1 MANFTVYINDK
12 ACFAEENETILTIAK
27 RENIYIPA
35 LCFHC
40 DLIAHESCRLCLV
53 EVEGDKNLRTSCS
66 LIAQP
71 DMKVYTDTPLLK
83 NVLKTNFELLF
94 AQHKGKCETCKRKTS
109 CKLYDLA
116 QRYRKEMQTEETYSD
131 RKKGCSQYQFGPSI
145 LLDQSK
151 CINCENCLEVCAKQ
165 TKGGFLSTE
174 EGEYN
179 FEICPSPEETQD
191 CLYCGQCIIHCPV
204 GALSE
209 VEDYQKVQDLLIHS
223 KKKVV
228 FQFAPAVRTSLGEEF
243 GLPLGT
249 NVTDKIFSA
258 LKKINAYKVFDTS
271 FAADVTVIE
280 EVRELIE
287 KVKNNDTTVM
297 FSSCCPAWVKYV
309 ETYEPSLIPYLTT
322 VRSPQIIL
330 GGLIKTYWAQKEKVD
345 QQDVIVVSVMPCTA
359 KKFEILREELFI
371 NGVQPVDHVLTVRE
385 FAKLLK
391 AFEVD
396 FAQIEADETGKEL
409 LASPSGAGEIFGS
422 SGGVLEAALRTA
434 YHEITGIELATLE
447 FKPLHQFNHTKYAEV
462 SIGDMLLKVV
472 AVNGM
477 ENAKK
482 ILDELKQDPEKYTY
496 VEVMACRGG
505 CIGGGGQPIPVND
518 TIRQARAN
526 GLYQSDGGKSVR
538 ASHRNKGVIEL
549 YEQFLHDDEMRHT
562 VCHTHFKRR
571 EKGLVKKIE
580 S

>member
-1 MANFTVYINDK
+1 MDNFTVYINDK
-12 ACFAEENETILTIAK
+12 ACSAKENETILTIAS
-27 RENIYIPA
+27 RENMYIPA

-83 NVLKTNFELLF
+83 SVLKTNFELLF

-109 CKLYDLA
+109 CELYNLA
-116 QRYRKEMQTEETYSD
+116 QRYREEMLAEETYSD
-131 RKKGCSQYQFGPSI
+131 RKKECSQYQFGPSI
-145 LLDQSK
+145 CFDQSK
-151 CINCENCLEVCAKQ
+151 CINCENCLEICAKQ
-165 TKGGFLSTE
+165 TKGGFLKTQ

-179 FEICPSPEETQD
+179 FEICPSSQETQD
-191 CLYCGQCIIHCPV
+191 CIYCGQCIVHCPV

-209 VEDYQKVQDLLIHS
+209 VEDYQNVYELLKHS
-223 KKKVV
+223 NKKIV

-243 GLPLGT
+243 GLPPGT

-280 EVRELIE
+280 EVKELIE
-287 KVKNNDTTVM
+287 KIKNNDRTVM
-297 FSSCCPAWVKYV
+297 LSSCCPAWVKYV
-309 ETYEPSLIPYLTT
+309 EIYEPSLITYLTT

-330 GGLIKTYWAQKEKVD
+330 GGLIKTYWAQKEKID
-345 QQDVIVVSVMPCTA
+345 QQDIIVVSVMPCTA

-371 NGVQPVDHVLTVRE
+371 DGVPPVDYVLTVRE
-385 FAKLLK
+385 LAKLLK

-396 FAQIEADETGKEL
+396 LTQIEADESGKEL
-409 LASPSGAGEIFGS
+409 LADPSGAGEIFGS

-434 YHEITGIELATLE
+434 YHEITGTELATLE

-482 ILDELKQDPEKYTY
+482 ILDELKQDPKKYTY

-518 TIRQARAN
+518 TIRQARAD
-526 GLYQSDGGKSVR
+526 GLYQSDEKKIVR
-538 ASHRNKGVIEL
+538 TSHDNKGVSIL
-549 YEQFLHDDEMRHT
+549 YEQFLDNDYMRHA
-562 VCHTHFKRR
+562 VCHTHFKKR
-571 EKGLVKKIE
+571 EKGVVKKFE